1 MQNVHQM
8 FKRSLS
14 SRGSSGWDFGDSLLS
29 PGGGRKFLRPEMSL
43 EEQREWERQEM
54 EKMVIF
60 TDIHID
66 PAPFQLVEKSSLL
79 KVHSLFSMLG
89 VNHAYVT
96 TIGRLIGVVGLK
108 ELRKAIEDA
117 NSGHSPGQDKV
128 TPVSDEESA
137 EDLTEVTENNN
148 EGISGA
154 SSKRDS
160 LESDENQEGVEDRLL
175 APGDRR

>member
-1 MQNVHQM
+1 M
-8 FKRSLS
+8 
-14 SRGSSGWDFGDSLLS
+14 
-29 PGGGRKFLRPEMSL
+29 RPEMSL
-43 EEQREWERQEM
+43 EEQREWEREEM
-54 EKMVIF
+54 EKVVNF

-117 NSGHSPGQDKV
+117 NSGNSPASKPPEV
-128 TPVSDEESA
+128 VSNDDEEKGAILDISS
-137 EDLTEVTENNN
+137 DNNN
-148 EGISGA
+148 DA
-154 SSKRDS
+154 SDKNDK
-160 LESDENQEGVEDRLL
+160 ESDEDSDETTEELL
-175 APGDRR
+175 KNDT